1 MFQRKLGP
9 CKNGHSATLSMGGD
23 RGESGGSTE
32 NKVCSSAVKPSFSFF
47 LSLRGVFIFE
57 VFLPHEVCENE
68 SALAQDGKHRSRS
81 ISGFV
86 RMRSSDVCV

>member
-1 MFQRKLGP
+1 ML
-9 CKNGHSATLSMGGD
+9 
-23 RGESGGSTE
+23 
-32 NKVCSSAVKPSFSFF
+32 VSSETVIFVF

-81 ISGFV
+81 ISDLYG
-86 RMRSSDVCV
+86 